1 MKAVKLAALLLA
13 FVAFADEGDI
23 NEYTHKMV
31 IKIYVPEEFEL
42 IDLQQ
47 VDISTK
53 PKEPLFDSSAELARN
68 DIYLQYEDTDKD
80 FVLFAGYN
88 ENLHLE
94 FENLSISGD
103 EFLKNIFEKFINEAN
118 SDKSV
123 QLLNTQNNA
132 LYETAANFKKLDKN
146 EHEKQFF
153 ISPLL
158 DLETSFDRMYV
169 KKPEFI
175 LLVVFDECLF
185 KDEKSW
191 FFGTQEMAY
200 INMRYKILRLKG
212 NKTVQHKRFRF
223 NFKVPP
229 IKNGRE
235 KYTFVANKTGEK
247 LKEYFAKVVQDLEN

>member
-1 MKAVKLAALLLA
+1 M
-13 FVAFADEGDI
+13 
-23 NEYTHKMV
+23 
-31 IKIYVPEEFEL
+31 
-42 IDLQQ
+42 
-47 VDISTK
+47 
-53 PKEPLFDSSAELARN
+53 
-68 DIYLQYEDTDKD
+68 
-80 FVLFAGYN
+80 
-88 ENLHLE
+88 
-94 FENLSISGD
+94 
-103 EFLKNIFEKFINEAN
+103 KNIFEKFINEAN

-123 QLLNTQNNA
+123 QLLNTQNNT

-175 LLVVFDECLF
+175 LLVVFNECLL
-185 KDEKSW
+185 KDETSW

-200 INMRYKILRLKG
+200 INVRYKILRLKG

-229 IKNGRE
+229 IKDGRE